1 MHKIQTKFSRNL
13 YKLYFVKTS
22 MAKEKLK
29 EFKKDSKLDKKEINK
44 DKKEALKSLAEEL
57 KQRLIGSEDDKEFK
71 EDSEENSSD
80 LDKEIQEASK
90 RITKKEVEEEAKEIK
105 KQKETGETLI
115 PLEDYI
121 KCAVHL
127 GTKVITPHMRKFV
140 YKRRADGLA
149 VINTVAI
156 DEKLREAIKFLIDYE
171 TEKIYLV
178 CRREAGWDA
187 AEKFAEV
194 TGIRTFTK
202 KYPPGITTNLILED
216 FFEAELTIICD
227 PWMDRNAMFDT
238 YKLKKPVL
246 GLCDTNN
253 FTTYVTKL
261 IPCNNKAKKSIGC
274 ILFILARE
282 YCKAKKIPFK
292 AKIEDFTGPL
302 EGN

>member
-1 MHKIQTKFSRNL
+1 MP
-13 YKLYFVKTS
+13 
-22 MAKEKLK
+22 KEKLN
-29 EFKKDSKLDKKEINK
+29 EFKKETKLDKKEINK
-44 DKKEALKSLAEEL
+44 EKKEALKILAEEL
-57 KQRLIGSEDDKEFK
+57 KHRLIGSDDDKGFK
-71 EDSEENSSD
+71 EEAEGNNSD
-80 LDKEIQEASK
+80 LDREIQEASEK
-90 RITKKEVEEEAKEIK
+90 ITKEEVEKEAKEIK
-105 KQKETGETLI
+105 KQKEGETLI

-156 DEKLREAIKFLIDYE
+156 DEKLREAIKFLINYE
-171 TEKIYLV
+171 VEQIYLV
-178 CRREAGWDA
+178 CRREAGWKA

-194 TGIRTFTK
+194 TKIRTFTK

-238 YKLKKPVL
+238 FKLKKPVL

-261 IPCNNKAKKSIGC
+261 IPCNNKATKSIGC
-274 ILFILARE
+274 MLFILARE

-292 AKIEDFTGPL
+292 AKLEDFTGPL